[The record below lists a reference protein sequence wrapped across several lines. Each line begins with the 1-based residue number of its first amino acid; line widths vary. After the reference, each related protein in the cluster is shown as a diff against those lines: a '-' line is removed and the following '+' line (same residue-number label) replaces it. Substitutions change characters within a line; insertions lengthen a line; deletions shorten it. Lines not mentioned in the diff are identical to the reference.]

1 MFGKGIHSPEDRRFA
16 GLAAAVVDDLLARDP
31 ARATR
36 VGDHRFDDRLPDPSS
51 DGTDEYARVLQRH
64 ATFLGSVDARA
75 LSRVA
80 AADLAVLRSG
90 VAARLFDMTKIRPHL
105 WNPLVWNPSEALY
118 TLISRDFAPASERAE
133 SLISRLNGVP
143 ELLENS
149 RHTLGEMPAV
159 HIDTAIARFSA
170 IAPMLADMPTEM
182 AEHPGVSDAVE
193 SAVAAVTDQIDW
205 LRGQLSA
212 ARISPALG
220 PELYAGVL
228 QYHLDSAPDPDLLL
242 ADAEDALEEV
252 LDGLASA
259 SAKYLR
265 GSMADRSVIPKALNR
280 LDRDDAISG
289 DILELSGEA
298 LAAATEFV
306 EAQDLVTIPDI
317 DIQIE
322 VMPAVRRGV
331 FPIHCNAPG
340 PLEQLPLPT
349 ILGVAPR
356 PGDSATVGYA
366 WHHREYSRQLVHNL
380 MAHVGVPGHA
390 LQQARANEVTAPSAA
405 RAALPSSLFVEG
417 WAVYAEEFM
426 AQSGFTVPGEDQAAL
441 QIQQLRM
448 KLRTIISTI
457 LDVRVHTR
465 GMTEAEGRR
474 LLATRGFLSDVEIPG
489 TWRRAQTTYGRLSA
503 YFLGHRQVKGIV
515 DAVAQHQ
522 RTWRISQVH
531 DAVLAHG
538 SVPPRVLPSLV
549 GLE

>member
-16 GLAAAVVDDLLARDP
+16 GLAAAVLDDLLARDP

-118 TLISRDFAPASERAE
+118 TLISREFAPSSERAE

-149 RHTLGEMPAV
+149 RHTLGAMPAV

-170 IAPMLADMPTEM
+170 IEPMLADMPAEM

-193 SAVAAVTDQIDW
+193 SAVVAVNDQIDW

-298 LAAATEFV
+298 LAAAGEFV
-306 EAQDLVTIPDI
+306 VAQDLVTIPDI

-322 VMPAVRRGV
+322 FMPAVRRGV

-380 MAHVGVPGHA
+380 MAHVGIPGHA

-417 WAVYAEEFM
+417 WAVHAEEFM

-503 YFLGHRQVKGIV
+503 YFLGHRQVKSIV

-522 RTWRISQVH
+522 RTWRVSQVH

>member
-16 GLAAAVVDDLLARDP
+16 GLAAAVLDDLLARDP

-118 TLISRDFAPASERAE
+118 TLISREFAPASERAE

-149 RHTLGEMPAV
+149 RHTLGAMPAV

-170 IAPMLADMPTEM
+170 IEPMLADMPAEM

-193 SAVAAVTDQIDW
+193 SAVVAVNDQIDW

-298 LAAATEFV
+298 LAAAGEFV
-306 EAQDLVTIPDI
+306 VAQDLVTIPDI

-322 VMPAVRRGV
+322 FMPAVRRGV

-380 MAHVGVPGHA
+380 MAHVGIPGHA

-417 WAVYAEEFM
+417 WAVHAEEFM

-503 YFLGHRQVKGIV
+503 YFLGHRQVKSIV